1 MNNLFRDFLLSKN
14 ELREFFP
21 WLPVDGIEKINN
33 HINGYISREKTNNI
47 SPAIITGQQPAVF
60 GGPLYTFYKIATS
73 IKLSLLL
80 YNRYGNKIKP
90 VFWVHSWDHDWE
102 EVCSTNFLTYNYEIF
117 PFKFNPDNSEKG
129 KPLYKLKLDKNCIQK
144 QIPGI
149 FKNIKGSEFTS
160 QWQDFLLNSL
170 TSADTLSDWSL
181 NILKRIFKDE
191 NLYWYEPHQTN
202 DFKILQEIIE
212 ISIDNHSLLFD
223 NFNKTTNLLKEMG
236 YKPQVHKLPDNAFFF
251 LEENDYRSKITFQN
265 GIFYSEIS
273 KKEYTASEIKHIL
286 HYEPERFSPNLLL
299 RCIYQQMIFPGAV
312 YIGGPAEVAYW
323 AQLKDLFK
331 FFKLPMPIVYPRS
344 RFILLPIKIKK
355 WLSELNIDIHTL
367 TQTYD
372 KKKEINSHIISN
384 SQNNEIEKAK
394 TKFIN
399 NANLFFDDLTAIF
412 DNNSLENYRKT
423 YLSKIEIETQK
434 LIDNFIK
441 SQRNKNEIFQKRLYH
456 ISNTI
461 LPNGFEQERFFST
474 FSFIPEYNDNFIKII
489 MNKIDISDFD
499 LGIIEL

>member
-14 ELREFFP
+14 ELRPFFP
-21 WLPVDGIEKINN
+21 WLPADGIEKI
-33 HINGYISREKTNNI
+33 HEFINSYISIEKNNNL
-47 SPAIITGQQPAVF
+47 SPVIITGQQPAIF
-60 GGPLYTFYKIATS
+60 TGPLYTIYKIVTS
-73 IKLSLLL
+73 IKLSLSL
-80 YNRYGNKIKP
+80 YNKYGKKIKP

-129 KPLYKLKLDKNCIQK
+129 KPLYKLKLDKNYFQK
-144 QIPGI
+144 QIPEI
-149 FKNIKGSEFTS
+149 FRHVKGSEFIY

-170 TSADTLSDWSL
+170 SSCDTLSDWTVS
-181 NILKRIFKDE
+181 ILKQIFKEE
-191 NLYWYEPHQTN
+191 NLCWFEPHKTK
-202 DFKILQEIIE
+202 DFKILQELIE

-223 NFNKTTNLLKEMG
+223 NFKKATNLLKEMG

-251 LEENDYRSKITFQN
+251 LVENDYRSKITFQN

-299 RCIYQQMIFPGAV
+299 RCIYQQMIFPCVV

-355 WLSELNIDIHTL
+355 WLSELNIDIHNL
-367 TQTYD
+367 PQTYD
-372 KKKEINSHIISN
+372 KIKGRNYYFIPD
-384 SQNNEIEKAK
+384 SQNEEIEQAK
-394 TKFIN
+394 NKFIN
-399 NANLFFDDLTAIF
+399 NASLFFDDLSAIF
-412 DNNSLENYRKT
+412 NDNSLDNYHKI
-423 YLSKIEIETQK
+423 YLSKIEIEAQK
-434 LIDNFIK
+434 LIENFIK
-441 SQRNKNEIFQKRLYH
+441 SQRNKNEIFQKHLYYVL
-456 ISNTI
+456 NTI
-461 LPNGFEQERFFST
+461 FPNGLEQERFFSP
-474 FSFIPEYNDNFIKII
+474 FSFIPEYNYDFTKMI
-489 MNKIDISDFD
+489 MNKIDITNFD
-499 LGIIEL
+499 IGIVEL